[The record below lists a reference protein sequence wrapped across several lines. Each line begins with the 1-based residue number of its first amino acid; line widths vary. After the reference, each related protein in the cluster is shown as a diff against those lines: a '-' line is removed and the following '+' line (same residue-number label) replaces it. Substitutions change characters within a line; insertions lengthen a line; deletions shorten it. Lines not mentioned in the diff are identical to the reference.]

1 VLIHGGPASH
11 NSDCWTEYWSYAPNL
26 YCQRGAFVLRPNY
39 HGSTGYGL
47 AFLES
52 ISRGKYLD
60 LETVDIEK
68 GVDFL
73 IARGLVDK
81 DRLGVG
87 GWSNGAILT
96 NQLTTLTTRY
106 KAAYSGAGNVEYISD
121 WATCEFGDAFD
132 RYYLGKSPLED
143 PKLYLDKSPFFR
155 LDRVRTP
162 TLIFSGTEDR
172 VVATEQSWI
181 QYRAL
186 QQLAKTDVRFV
197 LFPGEKHSLKKLGHC
212 RRKLEEELA
221 WFDKYLFK
229 TTRPHNEAL
238 KPTSPLAWA
247 LGRQKAKRVEGRFG
261 VGEKGELVPETVT
274 YASMQVGRF
283 EVTQAQFARFDKTYK
298 VDPGKENYPVTG
310 VTFAKARAYCDWLTR
325 LTGRAYRLPTE
336 AEAEELYGKSE
347 AGENTLDQWAGY
359 KVNPDDAARLDAEI
373 KELGAGALLR
383 EVGSGRGEGEG
394 DQMIFDLGGNAA
406 EWVSRAD
413 GKGVLKGGSADAPAD
428 DRRQAA
434 AAGADYRGFRVVRD
448 DRKKPK

>member
-155 LDRVRTP
+155 LDCVRTP

-197 LFPGEKHSLKKLGHC
+197 LFPGEKHSLKKLGHR

-221 WFDKYLFK
+221 WFDKYLFR

-261 VGEKGELVPETVT
+261 VSEKGELVPETVT
-274 YASMQVGRF
+274 YAGMQVGRF

-325 LTGRAYRLPTE
+325 LTGREYRLPTE

-347 AGENTLDQWAGY
+347 VGENTLDQWAGY
-359 KVNPDDAARLDAEI
+359 KVNPDDAARLAAEI

-434 AAGADYRGFRVVRD
+434 VAGADYRGFRVVRD
-448 DRKKPK
+448 DSKKPK